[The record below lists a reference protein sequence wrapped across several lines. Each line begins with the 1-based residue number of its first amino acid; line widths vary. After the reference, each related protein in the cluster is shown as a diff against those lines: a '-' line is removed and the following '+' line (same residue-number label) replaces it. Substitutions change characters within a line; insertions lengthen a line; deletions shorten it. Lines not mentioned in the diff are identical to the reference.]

1 MQATQLCYFVNN
13 KLLFSSNCIFSSLFG
28 SSYSAYLF
36 EHVNFVQPP
45 KGFGPIPEVGAI
57 PGRPAAGG
65 EQALT
70 THQVPKI

>member
-1 MQATQLCYFVNN
+1 MQATQLCYFVN
-13 KLLFSSNCIFSSLFG
+13 KLFSSNCIFSLEMLFG
-28 SSYSAYLF
+28 SYSAYLF
-36 EHVNFVQPP
+36 APVNFVQPP

>member
-1 MQATQLCYFVNN
+1 MSLLGDFLSLIQLASVFRTR
-13 KLLFSSNCIFSSLFG
+13 KLLCN
-28 SSYSAYLF
+28 
-36 EHVNFVQPP
+36 PP
-45 KGFGPIPEVGAI
+45 KGYGPIPEVGAI

>member
-28 SSYSAYLF
+28 SYSAYLF
-36 EHVNFVQPP
+36 APVNFVQPP